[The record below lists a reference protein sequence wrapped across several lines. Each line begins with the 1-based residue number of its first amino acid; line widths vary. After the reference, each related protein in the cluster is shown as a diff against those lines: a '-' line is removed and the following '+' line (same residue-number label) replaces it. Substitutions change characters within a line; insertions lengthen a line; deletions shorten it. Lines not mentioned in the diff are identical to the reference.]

1 VLKATARSV
10 LNKPYQVAVGVFDPG
25 DQLPS
30 SDADPDR
37 QREVVEAFLA
47 ASREGDFEALLT
59 ILDERVMLRAN
70 DAAVRAGASREVRRR
85 AGSRRHVLGR
95 ARAARFALVDGAPGA
110 VWAPDGRADGRA
122 SCSPSRS
129 RPAGSS
135 RSTYS
140 PSPSTWV
147 ESGTRDYELG
157 VAGYVT
163 FPNAEFLIHNSID

>member
-1 VLKATARSV
+1 MRGSCSV
-10 LNKPYQVAVGVFDPG
+10 PTTRPCAPAHRG
-25 DQLPS
+25 
-30 SDADPDR
+30 R
-37 QREVVEAFLA
+37 C
-47 ASREGDFEALLT
+47 
-59 ILDERVMLRAN
+59 
-70 DAAVRAGASREVRRR
+70 AGAHGRVVGTFS
-85 AGSRRHVLGR
+85 GR

-122 SCSPSRS
+122 SRSPSRS

-140 PSPSTWV
+140 PTPSTWV

-163 FPNAEFLIHNSID
+163 FPNPEFLIHNSID

>member
-10 LNKPYQVAVGVFDPG
+10 LSKPYRVAVGVFDPG

-59 ILDERVMLRAN
+59 ILDERVVLRAD

-85 AGSRRHVLGR
+85 AGSRRHVLGTCPGGR
-95 ARAARFALVDGAPGA
+95 PRVAFAFKVAA
-110 VWAPDGRADGRA
+110 GRIVEIDILAEPEYLGRIRNSGLRTW
-122 SCSPSRS
+122 SCRL
-129 RPAGSS
+129 
-135 RSTYS
+135 
-140 PSPSTWV
+140 
-147 ESGTRDYELG
+147 RDL
-157 VAGYVT
+157 
-163 FPNAEFLIHNSID
+163 P